1 MHKTLYKILFPYL
14 LGTFGGFIFSIC
26 HVPLAWI
33 LGPMTFLIVWRSIV
47 VTNQNLFQPSIL
59 KNISFIILG
68 ISFGLAFTKETFL
81 SVGPYVLPFL
91 LTTVLLIVISVF
103 NGLLISKLVCIDKNT
118 SIFASIPGGLTEM
131 VAASESI
138 NANSSLVTIFQTVR
152 LLTVV
157 FFVPFAILHMFEPQ
171 SGVQSIQNIHNQS
184 STLSFGWFILAGF
197 VGWLLNKKLPA
208 AFVIGPL
215 LTTALLNIIGI
226 SLPTFHQ
233 FFMIFAQV
241 TIGIG
246 FGLMITFNDLKKG
259 GKYCGLYFITTVILI
274 GASFGLGYLFTL
286 LTDLDLATAM
296 LSLSPG
302 GLVEMVLTA
311 STIGADPAV
320 VSSLQFIRL
329 LFIISF
335 VPSLLQFWLRRSTAS
350 KEKIGENSHSA

>member
-1 MHKTLYKILFPYL
+1 MHKKLYNILFPYL
-14 LGTFGGFIFSIC
+14 LGICGGFIFSIC

-33 LGPMTFLIVWRSIV
+33 LGPMTFLIVWRSIFV
-47 VTNQNLFQPSIL
+47 SQSIL
-59 KNISFIILG
+59 LQPILLKNGSFIILG
-68 ISFGLAFTKETFL
+68 ISFGLSFTKQTFI

-91 LTTVLLIVISVF
+91 LTTVLLIIISVL
-103 NGLLISKLVCIDKNT
+103 NGLLISRFVNIDKNT

-131 VAASESI
+131 VAASESL

-157 FFVPFAILHMFEPQ
+157 FFVPFAILQMFEPQ
-171 SGVQSIQNIHNQS
+171 SGIHLTQATTNQS
-184 STLSFGWFILAGF
+184 SIYSFGWFILAGF
-197 VGWLLNKKLPA
+197 VGWLFRTKLPA

-215 LTTALLNIIGI
+215 ITTAILNIIGV
-226 SLPTFHQ
+226 SLPTFHDV
-233 FFMIFAQV
+233 FMVFAQL

-246 FGLMITFNDLKKG
+246 FGLMITFTDLKQG
-259 GKYCGLYFITTVILI
+259 GKYCGLYFVTTIILI

-286 LTDLDLATAM
+286 LTDLDIATAM
-296 LSLSPG
+296 LSLAPG

-335 VPSLLQFWLRRSTAS
+335 VPSILKYWLKKGTNESQVG
-350 KEKIGENSHSA
+350 EKNHSA

>member
-1 MHKTLYKILFPYL
+1 MQIKIYNILFPYV
-14 LGTFGGFIFSIC
+14 LGIGGGFLFYIC

-33 LGPMTFLIVWRSIV
+33 LGPMTFLIIWRSIFA
-47 VTNQNLFQPSIL
+47 NQKDLNQPIVL
-59 KNISFIILG
+59 KNGSFIILG
-68 ISFGLAFTKETFL
+68 ISFGLSFTKETFL
-81 SVGPYVLPFL
+81 TVGPYVLPFL
-91 LTTVLLIVISVF
+91 VTTILLIIISII
-103 NGLLISKLVCIDKNT
+103 NALMISKIVNVDKNT
-118 SIFASIPGGLTEM
+118 SIFASIPGGLSEM
-131 VAASESI
+131 VAASESVQ
-138 NANSSLVTIFQTVR
+138 ANSSLVTIFQTVR

-171 SGVQSIQNIHNQS
+171 AVMQPIQS
-184 STLSFGWFILAGF
+184 LSNEGGILTYGWFLLAGF
-197 VGWLLNKKLPA
+197 VGWLIRSKVPA

-215 LTTALLNIIGI
+215 LTTALLNISGI
-226 SLPTFHQ
+226 SLPDFSDL
-233 FFMIFAQV
+233 FLVFAQL

-246 FGLMITFNDLKKG
+246 FGLMITFSDLKKG
-259 GKYCGLYFITTVILI
+259 GKYCGLYFAGTILLI

-296 LSLSPG
+296 LSLAPG

-335 VPSLLQFWLRRSTAS
+335 VPSILKYGIKRATVNKRL
-350 KEKIGENSHSA
+350 GENSHSA